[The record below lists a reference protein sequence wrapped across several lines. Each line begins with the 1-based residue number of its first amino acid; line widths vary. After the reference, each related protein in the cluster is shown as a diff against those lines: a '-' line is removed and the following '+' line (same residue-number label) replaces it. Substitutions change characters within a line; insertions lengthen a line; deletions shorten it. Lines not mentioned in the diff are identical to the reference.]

1 MSITAYMCAYI
12 QYIRIYKY
20 TIYIYIYI
28 CDRRRSM
35 LESSSRPGG
44 MSENVSSETTSPESS
59 SAGGKS
65 DHVSSTFSSWACM
78 SETIYE
84 RVVMLETIYA
94 RIFEAHKR
102 RQQTGEEPIFKKL
115 YPLVGF

>member
-1 MSITAYMCAYI
+1 
-12 QYIRIYKY
+12 
-20 TIYIYIYI
+20 
-28 CDRRRSM
+28 M